1 MFPPEND
8 EGNTEYKR
16 HLCSEELKSF
26 DKNYNIRFQQ
36 LVTQMKYRLEEGNGM
51 AIYYI
56 GVEDDGSLFKLTKE
70 QRRISMLVVKKMTIF
85 LDASIESTYFNENY
99 IKIIIKDKWKSK
111 ILPERRILLLGDTET
126 GKTTFLAYLIKNKLD
141 KENCKSRLFILNH
154 KHELETGKTSSFNY
168 QHRDYK
174 GKKYVFIDTP
184 GDDILFTK
192 TNKIRSKIIL
202 SFNYDLIIFM
212 NKDGVNWP
220 KREMFIYYAS
230 FLNIPFIDFNLFDI
244 NSDINLITPKPQ
256 NYILE
261 SINEKINKYKKKV
274 NLSSNGCLINFYLL
288 QCYPHTDMG
297 WILSGFLSSGQ
308 LKTGQELLWY
318 DYDKVPVKINSIYQ
332 NNSPVKIINGPATIT
347 ITLNRINNM
356 SNKPRFGFLSNINYL
371 EVNCVKILWI
381 YFNDSKILEESEIN
395 ISIKNQNILL
405 KKMNS
410 QSKYMLK
417 NPNHCYNIVNQFF
430 IYEKDNYNAF
440 GKLVKY
446 V

>member
-16 HLCSEELKSF
+16 HLCSEELKSL
-26 DKNYNIRFQQ
+26 DINYNIRFQQ
-36 LVTQMKYRLEEGNGM
+36 LVTQMKYRLGEGDGM

-56 GVEDDGSLFKLTKE
+56 GVEDDGSIFKLNKE
-70 QRRISMLVVKKMTIF
+70 QRRLSILVFKKMTLS

-99 IKIIIKDKWKSK
+99 IRITIKDKWKSK
-111 ILPERRILLLGDTET
+111 ILPEKRVLLLGDTET

-141 KENCKSRLFILNH
+141 RDNCKSRLFILNH

-168 QHRDYK
+168 QYKDYE
-174 GKKYVFIDTP
+174 GNKYVFIDTP

-192 TNKIRSKIIL
+192 TNKIRNKIIL

-212 NKDGVNWP
+212 NKNKEKWS
-220 KREMFIYYAS
+220 KRDMFIYYAN
-230 FLNIPFIDFNLFDI
+230 FMNIPFIEFNLFDI
-244 NSDINLITPKPQ
+244 NSDINLINPKPQ
-256 NYILE
+256 NYILDL
-261 SINEKINKYKKKV
+261 INETINQYKKKES
-274 NLSSNGCLINFYLL
+274 LSFNSSLINFYLL
-288 QCYPHTDMG
+288 QCYPHIDMG
-297 WILSGFLSSGQ
+297 WILSGFLSSG
-308 LKTGQELLWY
+308 KIEIGQELLWY
-318 DYDKVPVKINSIYQ
+318 DYDKVTVKINSIYQ
-332 NNSPVKIINGPATIT
+332 NNSPVKIIQGPATIT
-347 ITLNRINNM
+347 ITLNHINNM

-371 EVNCVKILWI
+371 EVKYFKILWM
-381 YFNDSKILEESEIN
+381 YFNESRILEETEIN

-405 KKMNS
+405 KKVS

-417 NPNHCYNIVNQFF
+417 NPNHVYNITNQFF
-430 IYEKDNYNAF
+430 IYEKDDYNAI